1 MAPLCHKLAGWP
13 RDNPVPLVRGRDVP
27 LLNSDPFHRCVNQF
41 VRMTMYA
48 RDVLERFVLAKMV
61 LEGSFVY
68 GSRFLNECG
77 RRCAMRLIA
86 SLTYRV
92 LSAVGVVALALTLIS
107 GSAGAQEVAPP
118 GSSPTRSLAASPADS
133 ALRLLRQ
140 HLRRIEESPSR
151 PVWLGV
157 PGSSSAV
164 PTAFGGSWGSAGVA
178 LSYQQ
183 RVRYTDGD
191 DGSAAI
197 VVGFGNRQ
205 KLVGLDV
212 SVAILDLSRKHGSP
226 AGFGRRGSLSFAVG
240 RDLPGGYAA
249 AVGLENTMNWGGT
262 DQESSAY
269 AVASRRLLLRQSAW
283 EPFSRAYISVGVGNG
298 RFRSEQALVRGGE
311 GVGVF
316 GGVAVQV
323 IPPLAAIAEWTGQD
337 LNLGVSLLPFP
348 TQTLV
353 LTPTLV
359 DVTGNAGDGAR
370 LTLAVGWGFS
380 LPHALREPFNRRAR
394 AGGEQP

>member
-1 MAPLCHKLAGWP
+1 
-13 RDNPVPLVRGRDVP
+13 
-27 LLNSDPFHRCVNQF
+27 
-41 VRMTMYA
+41 
-48 RDVLERFVLAKMV
+48 
-61 LEGSFVY
+61 
-68 GSRFLNECG
+68 
-77 RRCAMRLIA
+77 MRLIA
-86 SLTYRV
+86 CLMCRV
-92 LSAVGVVALALTLIS
+92 LSLVVVIALTLIS
-107 GSAGAQEVAPP
+107 GLAGAQEVAPP
-118 GSSPTRSLAASPADS
+118 GSSPAQSPASTNSSPADS
-133 ALRLLRQ
+133 VLRLLRQ
-140 HLRRIEESPSR
+140 RLQRIEESPPR

-164 PTAFGGSWGSAGVA
+164 PSAFGGSWGSMGAG
-178 LSYQQ
+178 LSYQR
-183 RVRYTDGD
+183 RVRYRDND
-191 DGSAAI
+191 DGAAA
-197 VVGFGNRQ
+197 VMVSFGNRRS
-205 KLVGLDV
+205 LVGLDV
-212 SVAILDLSRKHGSP
+212 SVAILDLSRRQGNP
-226 AGFGRRGSLSFAVG
+226 AGFGRRGSFSFAAG
-240 RDLPGGYAA
+240 RDFPGGYAA

-262 DQESSAY
+262 DQESSVY

-298 RFRSEQALVRGGE
+298 RFRSEQALARGDE
-311 GVGVF
+311 GAGVF

-380 LPHALREPFNRRAR
+380 LPQALLEPFSRRAR